1 MWRQVFA
8 RHVAAAMALAS
19 CAACGGQRASA
30 PTSTPPPSGAT
41 VRAKLEVTSVTVTGE
56 SSTAGYA
63 YRTVVHLKETAGMA
77 AIIASID
84 LKFLSGGATVAS
96 LGHEQPISDSS
107 NVCPANGTVDTR
119 ELVTLANDPSHS
131 YATTVRAIVT
141 YTDSTTTVSTA
152 EGSAEVGAASG
163 PPPAQ
168 TYTLTGVISDD
179 STRRGIGG
187 ARIEVVSGADLG
199 KGQTA
204 H

>member
-56 SSTAGYA
+56 SSPAGYA

-77 AIIASID
+77 ATIASID

-96 LGHEQPISDSS
+96 LPPEQPISESP
-107 NVCPANGTVDTR
+107 NVCPANGAVATPGWGTPDK
-119 ELVTLANDPSHS
+119 EPSRF
-131 YATTVRAIVT
+131 YQTTVPRHA
-141 YTDSTTTVSTA
+141 
-152 EGSAEVGAASG
+152 
-163 PPPAQ
+163 PHP
-168 TYTLTGVISDD
+168 
-179 STRRGIGG
+179 
-187 ARIEVVSGADLG
+187 
-199 KGQTA
+199 
-204 H
+204 